1 MTLPY
6 APVPDEKLKQIIDAQ
21 QLYASYR
28 AARTEAER
36 YRARLSWQK
45 VGKVEYLVSTR
56 HDRGLRVKKSLGPRS
71 GATEALYTAHSAQ
84 LQASTERYDELA
96 RKMERQVRLNRALRL
111 GSVPAPVT
119 QTLEQLENAGLGR
132 KIITIGTNAMYA
144 YATAASVSFD
154 EPITATQD
162 LDLLWDS
169 RSKLKI
175 ASPDPKGLLGLIQKG
190 DPSFGRMEGKVYTI
204 MNKDG
209 YQVDLIKRDEGFQ
222 GSEPGQVW
230 SNEDDFWAVKV
241 RNMDWLLS
249 APKFEQVVISS
260 SGGMAT
266 MTTVDPRAFGLFKVW
281 LSDQPDRDAA
291 KRRRDLAQAKAVF
304 ALVEEWLPQLSLDDI
319 KPIPERVRARAR
331 DI

>member
-1 MTLPY
+1 
-6 APVPDEKLKQIIDAQ
+6 
-21 QLYASYR
+21 
-28 AARTEAER
+28 
-36 YRARLSWQK
+36 
-45 VGKVEYLVSTR
+45 
-56 HDRGLRVKKSLGPRS
+56 
-71 GATEALYTAHSAQ
+71 
-84 LQASTERYDELA
+84 
-96 RKMERQVRLNRALRL
+96 MERQIRLNRALRL
-111 GSVPAPVT
+111 GSVPSPVT
-119 QTLEQLENAGLGR
+119 KTLEQLENAGLGR

-154 EPITATQD
+154 EPITATKD

-222 GSEPGQVW
+222 DSEPGQVW
-230 SNEDDFWAVKV
+230 SNDDDFWAVKV
-241 RNMDWLLS
+241 KNMDWLLS

-266 MTTVDPRAFGLFKVW
+266 MTTVDPRAFGLFKIW
-281 LSDQPDRDAA
+281 LSDQPDRDAG

-304 ALVEEWLPQLSLDDI
+304 TLVEEWLPQLSLDDI

-331 DI
+331 DL